1 MRRFLGSG
9 GGGGN
14 HKKIDGSKTRND
26 SSSQPTKLDVNVISS
41 AGLGNDLTKDNVD
54 GDLVKGT
61 NVVSFD
67 ESFPLLNTSRNSIG
81 GRPEVVKDAMYSGFV
96 DTKVGNGWKSRSLD
110 SDKLINAKAEV
121 KIPKASILDVHSR
134 FGFSLYGYF
143 VGYWRMV
150 HGLSEPILL
159 KKLMPHA
166 TLRKEDLSSVPIW
179 VKFHDIPIVAFTA
192 DGLSVMATKLG
203 NPIMLIRGDRVLKKD
218 MVIVIPNVEDDG
230 EVIHTVRVEYECEP
244 PRCSVCMV
252 FWHDDMLCP
261 KRHVKK
267 PKKQHTNHDGF
278 HHTSSS
284 YGTNV
289 GSKVQFKPKKP
300 IWQAVS
306 KKNSTSSSGKKVV
319 QDVVGSASDSPSNT
333 PLVARIN
340 ELESQM
346 LEEKLVLLDEDG
358 NSLKTSKSTL
368 PSSSSVV
375 SKKVDGLVNE
385 DNDSEWKRLK
395 KEREEAQQKR
405 FLENLKQLYINLPFI
420 EALAQMPKYAKFLK
434 GLLTNKA
441 RLEEACTITMNERC
455 SAVLLNKLPSK
466 EKDPGSFTIPCD
478 IGQLHIDNALA
489 DL

>member
-1 MRRFLGSG
+1 MGKTTSLKEGFLGSG

-14 HKKIDGSKTRND
+14 HKKIDGSKTGND

-54 GDLVKGT
+54 GDLAKGT

-81 GRPEVVKDAMYSGFV
+81 GRPEVFKDGMDFVFV
-96 DTKVGNGWKSRSLD
+96 DPKVVEGVDEPVSTIPKSIASLITNPAVTCKVNFRSLD
-110 SDKLINAKAEV
+110 SDKPINAKAKV
-121 KIPKASILDVHSR
+121 KIHKASILDVHSR
-134 FGFSLYGYF
+134 FSFSLYGYF
-143 VGYWRMV
+143 MSKRVAFPVVEYYNGPWFIRFT
-150 HGLSEPILL
+150 PIIL
-159 KKLMPHA
+159 KKWMPNVNS
-166 TLRKEDLSSVPIW
+166 LKEDLNSVPIW

-192 DGLSVMATKLG
+192 DGLSVMDTKLG
-203 NPIMLIRGDRVLKKD
+203 NPIMLIRILCVYMTSRWREL
-218 MVIVIPNVEDDG
+218 
-230 EVIHTVRVEYECEP
+230 IHTVRVEYECEP

-278 HHTSSS
+278 QHTSSS
-284 YGTNV
+284 HGTNV

-300 IWQAVS
+300 IWQVVS

-319 QDVVGSASDSPSNT
+319 QDVVGSASDNPSNT

-375 SKKVDGLVNE
+375 SKKVDDLVNE
-385 DNDSEWKRLK
+385 DNDSEWKSSGGNK
-395 KEREEAQQKR
+395 SFYEQWKENHGEDSYDDDDFDDPVLTDAQMK
-405 FLENLKQLYINLPFI
+405 FANTFDINLYGP
-420 EALAQMPKYAKFLK
+420 L
-434 GLLTNKA
+434 
-441 RLEEACTITMNERC
+441 R
-455 SAVLLNKLPSK
+455 
-466 EKDPGSFTIPCD
+466 
-478 IGQLHIDNALA
+478 
-489 DL
+489 